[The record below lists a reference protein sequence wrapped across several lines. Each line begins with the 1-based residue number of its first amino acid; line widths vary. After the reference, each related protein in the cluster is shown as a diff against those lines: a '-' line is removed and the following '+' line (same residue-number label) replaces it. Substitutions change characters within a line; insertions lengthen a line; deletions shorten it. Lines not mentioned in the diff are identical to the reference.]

1 MREIG
6 IRELKASLSSVLH
19 RVDEGEQIRV
29 TRRGQPVADIVPAGA
44 RRGDERLRELVADGR
59 ITPAARS
66 RPSRSPRPLD
76 TGHSASAI
84 VLAER
89 DDER

>member
-6 IRELKASLSSVLH
+6 VRELKAGLSNVL
-19 RVDEGEQIRV
+19 RQVDEGEQIRV
-29 TRRGQPVADIVPAGA
+29 TRRGRPVADIVPAGGL
-44 RRGDERLRELVADGR
+44 RRDERLRELVADGR
-59 ITPAARS
+59 VTLASRP
-66 RPSRSPRPLD
+66 RPSRSPRPL
-76 TGHSASAI
+76 TTSRSASAI

>member
-6 IRELKASLSSVLH
+6 IRELKGSLSSVLH

-29 TRRGQPVADIVPAGA
+29 TRRGRAIADIVPTGSHRAEEG
-44 RRGDERLRELVADGR
+44 LRELVADGR
-59 ITPAARS
+59 VTPASRARPR
-66 RPSRSPRPLD
+66 RPARPLD
-76 TGHSASAI
+76 AGRSASEI

-89 DDER
+89 DAER